1 MLKKYNITL
10 SKIIIQILKESVT
23 LVVWWISGFGPFA
36 SHKVNASWVAVQ
48 ELVQIGG
55 LGDDINLVTLE
66 IPVAYDD
73 VTACVPDIWKTYQP
87 KVFRYLIFWNFLS
100 VDFSMK

>member
-1 MLKKYNITL
+1 
-10 SKIIIQILKESVT
+10 
-23 LVVWWISGFGPFA
+23 
-36 SHKVNASWVAVQ
+36 VNASWVAVQ

-73 VTACVPDIWKTYQP
+73 VAVCVPDIWKTYQP
-87 KVFRYLIFWNFLS
+87 KVATCELS
-100 VDFSMK
+100 VWICFVKLSRFCLLTYQLLNCP